1 MKGEKTLLI
10 HRIYSSDLKKLKIIP
25 FINGCF
31 FKVGIAT
38 DLICDKID
46 FVRDAKFKRKELTF

>member
-1 MKGEKTLLI
+1 MQKFGLDLAKPVAFI
-10 HRIYSSDLKKLKIIP
+10 HN
-25 FINGCF
+25 FVNGRF